1 LIIIL
6 MGVSGSGKTTIG
18 QKLAHD
24 LGWEFVEGDD
34 YHPKSNIEKMARG
47 EPLDDKDRS
56 PWLAELRRIITAQM
70 EARQNAIIACSALKT
85 SYRDELK
92 VAPEV
97 KIVYLKGSASLL
109 KTRLENRKGHYM
121 KSNMLRSQL
130 EALEEPTD
138 ALTIDVTGT
147 VDGIVT
153 QIRRS
158 LGI

>member
-1 LIIIL
+1 
-6 MGVSGSGKTTIG
+6 MGASGSGKTIVG

-34 YHPKSNIEKMARG
+34 YHPKSNIEKMVRG
-47 EPLDDKDRS
+47 EPLDDQDRA
-56 PWLAELRRIITAQM
+56 PWLAALRHVITARVT
-70 EARQNAIIACSALKT
+70 ARQN
-85 SYRDELK
+85 

-109 KTRLENRKGHYM
+109 KVRLENRKGHYM
-121 KSNMLRSQL
+121 KSNMLQSQL

-138 ALTIDVTGT
+138 ALTVDVTGT
-147 VDGIVT
+147 VDDIVM
-153 QIRRS
+153 QIRRG

>member
-1 LIIIL
+1 MIIIL
-6 MGVSGSGKTTIG
+6 MGASGSGKTIVG

-34 YHPKSNIEKMARG
+34 YHPKSNIEKMVRG
-47 EPLDDKDRS
+47 EPLDDQDRA
-56 PWLAELRRIITAQM
+56 PWLAALRHVITARVT
-70 EARQNAIIACSALKT
+70 ARQNVIIACSALKT
-85 SYRDELK
+85 AYRDELK

-109 KTRLENRKGHYM
+109 KVRLENRKGHYM
-121 KSNMLRSQL
+121 KSNMLQSQL

-138 ALTIDVTGT
+138 ALTVDVTGT
-147 VDGIVT
+147 VDDIVM
-153 QIRRS
+153 QIRRG